1 MATRRASP
9 ADRGAGDAAG
19 TPTIIRLGV
28 GRPVRAPS
36 VRDHSPTPLA
46 FRLVRSVRV
55 TAHMMTGLA
64 TTAFVFPWVAPPKRH
79 AIIRHWCSRLL
90 HILRVEARIH
100 GFPESGLPGNLLI
113 VANHI
118 SWLDIFVLSAVQP
131 SRFIA
136 KAEVR
141 SWPLIGRLATGA
153 GTLFIDRER
162 RHDTHKVGQHA
173 AEALARGEVVAVFPE
188 GTTTDGTTLL
198 KFHGS
203 LLQPIVE
210 TEGHVQP
217 VAIRYRRITGEH
229 STAPSYAGETTFM
242 ESFWRVTGER
252 RLVVEMHLAAPLPAR
267 ERHRRELVRA
277 AEAAIRTA
285 LALPASGSE
294 PDTHAGPPA

>member
-1 MATRRASP
+1 
-9 ADRGAGDAAG
+9 
-19 TPTIIRLGV
+19 
-28 GRPVRAPS
+28 
-36 VRDHSPTPLA
+36 
-46 FRLVRSVRV
+46 
-55 TAHMMTGLA
+55 
-64 TTAFVFPWVAPPKRH
+64 
-79 AIIRHWCSRLL
+79 
-90 HILRVEARIH
+90 
-100 GFPESGLPGNLLI
+100 
-113 VANHI
+113 
-118 SWLDIFVLSAVQP
+118 
-131 SRFIA
+131 
-136 KAEVR
+136 
-141 SWPLIGRLATGA
+141 
-153 GTLFIDRER
+153 
-162 RHDTHKVGQHA
+162 
-173 AEALARGEVVAVFPE
+173 VAVFPE

-285 LALPASGSE
+285 LALPASGSA
-294 PDTHAGPPA
+294 PDTPADPPA